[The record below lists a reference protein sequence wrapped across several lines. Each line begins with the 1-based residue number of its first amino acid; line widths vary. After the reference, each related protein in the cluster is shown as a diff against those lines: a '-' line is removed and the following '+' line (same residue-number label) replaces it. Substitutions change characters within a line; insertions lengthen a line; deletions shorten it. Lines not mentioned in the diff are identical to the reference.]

1 MPLLPKTSLGSWRYD
16 TLLIMDKAFTSYNFT
31 PEHPTI
37 SFNTRGMK
45 LTIEKFVMLSEGKDF
60 LSNHLLGFQVK
71 VGDVTHPVK
80 SFVGCISPSQ
90 KDPTVAEVNMIFQSE
105 EKSNT
110 EIYIVNQGEPQDYSI
125 TMVYDLQPS

>member
-1 MPLLPKTSLGSWRYD
+1 MPLLLRISSGSWRFNI
-16 TLLIMDKAFTSYNFT
+16 LGIMDRDFTSFNFT

-37 SFNTRGMK
+37 SFNTSGLK
-45 LTIEKFVMLSEGKDF
+45 LTIKKFIMLTEGQDF

-71 VGDVTHPVK
+71 VGNTTHPVK
-80 SFVGCISPSQ
+80 AFVSCISPSH
-90 KDPTVAEVNMIFQSE
+90 KDPTVAEVNMAFQSE

-125 TMVYDLQPS
+125 SMVYDIQPF